1 MDPSYETI
9 IDTQNL
15 IWTMLVYL
23 LHGGIVFLQTSLA
36 CFLLGTGAHNLLAP
50 DLDRAW
56 LHKLGSIIPGGSKT
70 RLSWSISRR
79 FWIDDVHAARGWRPS
94 WRISYRDPRRLRFLG
109 RPRKTG
115 PRRRAGPRDDSCVG
129 AAIGL
134 AAVSALFIFWEGEDN
149 LVLGSDLL
157 LHSMQWRNEEVAWQ
171 QTLDRK
177 SPKVG
182 DEAPDF
188 ELQDP
193 EGNVRVPTLGFPWQ
207 TSRCPRLRQLHL
219 TAFQ

>member
-36 CFLLGTGAHNLLAP
+36 CFLLGTGTHNLLAP
-50 DLDRAW
+50 DLDRGW
-56 LHKLGSIIPGGSKT
+56 LHKLGTIIPGGSRT
-70 RLSWSISRR
+70 RLAGGIRVAFGLMMLAPLALGSPASVSLLATIGAFAFLIALERQ
-79 FWIDDVHAARGWRPS
+79 IEADT
-94 WRISYRDPRRLRFLG
+94 RL
-109 RPRKTG
+109 TG
-115 PRRRAGPRDDSCVG
+115 QFIRRAAIAF
-129 AAIGL
+129 AAI
-134 AAVSALFIFWEGEDN
+134 SALFIWWEGEDN

-157 LHSMQWRNEEVAWQ
+157 VRSMEWRNEEITWQ
-171 QTLDRK
+171 QTLDQK

-193 EGNVRVPTLGFPWQ
+193 EGNVRV
-207 TSRCPRLRQLHL
+207 RLSDFRGKRPVALVFGSY
-219 TAFQ
+219 T